1 MILLSQLVI
10 LTVAGLII
18 YGISRATGGRLGVMQ
33 IIAILLGLMLL
44 LGGAGVALCGGF
56 VAIVPDQGMSGL
68 RIVGLVCLVAGALIL
83 YAGVWIVRSTV
94 RNARARRAAAQSPVS
109 TEPPEPPVTSGT

>member
-1 MILLSQLVI
+1 LSQLII
-10 LTVAGLII
+10 LIVAGLIV

-33 IIAILLGLMLL
+33 IIAILFGLMLL

-56 VAIVPDQGMSGL
+56 VAVVPDQGMSGL
-68 RIVGLVCLVAGALIL
+68 RVLGLVCLAVGALIL

-94 RNARARRAAAQSPVS
+94 RNAKARQRPAPPPANPG
-109 TEPPEPPVTSGT
+109 PPEPPATPGT